1 MTPALQIPDQC
12 RAEWNEAVARQPV
25 ARIWRKDHT
34 LWKPAPDEITNR
46 LGWLDL
52 PNSMRTCV
60 RDMTRLARE
69 TRDRGIVEVVLLGM
83 GGSSLCAEV
92 FRQSF
97 GDRKGF
103 PKLTVLDSTLP
114 GAVNRLAAKITPEQT
129 LFIVASKSGATI
141 EVLSFY
147 AFFREL
153 METALGSRA
162 GKHFIAITDPGS
174 PLLSLA
180 NKHGFLRIFIN
191 PEDVGGRY
199 SALSYFG
206 LVPAALM
213 GLEINTLLARGREA
227 ARTCGGTSSVA
238 QNPGA
243 WLGLLLGSFARVGRD
258 KLTLLTTPRLS
269 SFGLWAEQLI
279 AESTGKEDCGIVPIA
294 GEPRSVVEVYGSDRF
309 FVYLRLTGDKTQETD
324 VFVAALERAG
334 APVYVINLE
343 DVYDLGREFFT
354 WEFAVAV
361 AGACMGI
368 NPFDQPNVAESKTI
382 TGQALTRF
390 EREKALP
397 PLADE
402 GEFAAL
408 LASAKPGD
416 YLALMAFAADTPA
429 LDEAFAGLR
438 RKLLTGHKLPTTFGY
453 GPRFLHSTGQLHKG
467 GADNGLFVQMTH
479 LGEGD
484 ADIPG
489 KPYSFATL
497 AAAQANGDF
506 EALQAHHRRAIRIHV
521 PPAENPADRIRARA
535 L

>member
-1 MTPALQIPDQC
+1 MTPTLQVPDQC
-12 RAEWNEAVARQPV
+12 RSEWDEAAARQPV

-34 LWKPAPDEITNR
+34 LWNPVPDEIANR

-52 PNSMRTCV
+52 PNSMRTCA
-60 RDMTRLARE
+60 RDVTRLARE
-69 TRDRGIVEVVLLGM
+69 TRDRGITDIVLLGM

-97 GDRKGF
+97 GRRKGF

-114 GAVNRLAAKITPEQT
+114 GAVHRIAENIKPEKT
-129 LFIVASKSGATI
+129 LFIVASKSGTTI

-147 AFFREL
+147 AFFQEL

-174 PLLSLA
+174 SLLSLA
-180 NKHGFLRIFIN
+180 NKHNFLRTFIN
-191 PEDVGGRY
+191 PADVGGRY
-199 SALSYFG
+199 SVLSYFG
-206 LVPAALM
+206 LVPAALI
-213 GLEINTLLARGREA
+213 GLDINTLLARGREA
-227 ARTCGGTSSVA
+227 ARTCGGTLSFDI
-238 QNPGA
+238 NPGA
-243 WLGLLLGSFARVGRD
+243 WLGLLMGSFARVGRD

-279 AESTGKEDCGIVPIA
+279 AESTGKEGRGIVPIA
-294 GEPRSVVEVYGSDRF
+294 GEPRSVVGAYGSDRF
-309 FVYLRLTGDKTQETD
+309 FVYLRLAGDKTQDTD
-324 VFVAALERAG
+324 VFVAALARAG
-334 APVYVINLE
+334 MPVHTINLE
-343 DVYDLGREFFT
+343 DIYDLGREFFT

-361 AGACMGI
+361 AGVCMEI

-390 EREKALP
+390 SREKALS
-397 PLADE
+397 PLEDE

-408 LASAKPGD
+408 LSSVKPGD
-416 YLALMAFAADTPA
+416 YLALMAFAADTPE

-438 RKLLTGHKLPTTFGY
+438 RKLLADHKLPTTFGY

-467 GADNGLFVQMTH
+467 GADNGLFVQVTH

-484 ADIPG
+484 VDIPG

-497 AAAQANGDF
+497 AAAQASGDF
-506 EALQAHHRRAIRIHV
+506 EALKAHHRRAIRIHV
-521 PPAENPADRIRARA
+521 PAAENPADRIHA
-535 L
+535 LG